1 MKLRTLFMALP
12 LLPSAAIVLRG
23 MVRPALGSKKYPSV
37 LVLGTAQYNG
47 VPSRQFAARLQ
58 WAEKL
63 WRARRTMNVITVGG
77 NLPGDTYSEAEVGR
91 EYLVKAHVDPDVIT
105 MVAAGM
111 DTWESFQQAH
121 PFLKEPVLLV
131 TDPNHALR
139 SEFMARM
146 QGIRAVASP
155 TPYSPSK
162 FPSKSWW
169 LSLAHEHGGLL
180 VLAVTAVAGRSV
192 SLNLESLLRRVE
204 GKLRPNRRSRHEFL
218 AQRSARLAQT
228 HR

>member
-1 MKLRTLFMALP
+1 MNPRKLLFVLP
-12 LLPSAAIVLRG
+12 LLPSAAIILRG
-23 MVRPALGSKKYPSV
+23 MVRPTLGSKKYRSV

-58 WAEKL
+58 WTERL
-63 WRARRTMNVITVGG
+63 WRARRTMSVITVGG
-77 NLPGDTYSEAEVGR
+77 KLPADAQYEAEVGR

-105 MVAAGM
+105 MVAAGV
-111 DTWESFQQAH
+111 DTWESFEQAH
-121 PFLKEPVLLV
+121 PFLKEPVLVV

-139 SEFMARM
+139 SELMARM
-146 QGIRAVASP
+146 HGIKAVASP

-169 LSLAHEHGGLL
+169 LSLAHEHGGL
-180 VLAVTAVAGRSV
+180 AVVALTAVAGRPV
-192 SLNLESLLRRVE
+192 SLKLEGFLRNLE
-204 GKLRPNRRSRHEFL
+204 GKIRPNRRARHEFL
-218 AQRSARLAQT
+218 AQRSARLAQS